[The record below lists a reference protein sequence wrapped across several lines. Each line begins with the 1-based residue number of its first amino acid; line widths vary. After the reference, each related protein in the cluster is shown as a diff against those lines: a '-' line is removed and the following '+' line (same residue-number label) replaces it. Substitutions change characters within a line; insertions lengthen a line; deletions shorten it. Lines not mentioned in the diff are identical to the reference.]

1 MDENEKTTTT
11 TAAAATEQPAQT
23 NTWLHT
29 TDLSQAFLEH
39 LEISKRKTLAWY
51 AYNTQLEAT
60 GLGILDQS

>member
-1 MDENEKTTTT
+1 MDENEKAT
-11 TAAAATEQPAQT
+11 TATAATEQAAQT

-60 GLGILDQS
+60 GLSILDQS